1 MNDVRNAIATIRDGV
16 CAILRIAPAQEAGRF
31 NLDIVGTAWCI
42 VSDRTFVT
50 AHHVLNAGNPRDASH
65 RFYVLRTPGN
75 GRVLNYWPVAGFRL
89 EDATRDL
96 VILDAPVP
104 ANQGLVVPGIPVT
117 MIPPEDGTPVLTY
130 GCPAPVIASAGVSN
144 QGDLKSIQT
153 ILFTHASTGIVAA
166 QYQKATSPDII
177 FEFSVGWH
185 HGESG
190 GPVCRLDPEV
200 AAFAVMQHYRNIQGP
215 HGTMAGP
222 RRGLALSAI
231 QADLTSAGATLV

>member
-1 MNDVRNAIATIRDGV
+1 MSDVRKAIAAIRDGV
-16 CAILRIAPAQEAGRF
+16 CAILRIAPSPVAGQF
-31 NLDIVGTAWCI
+31 NLAIVGTTWCI
-42 VSDRTFVT
+42 ASNRTFVT
-50 AHHVLNAGNPRDASH
+50 AHHVLNAGNPRDTSH
-65 RFYVLRTPGN
+65 RFYVLRAPGN
-75 GRVLNYWPVAGFRL
+75 GRALNYWPVTGFRL

-104 ANQGLVVPGIPVT
+104 AGQGLAVPGIPVT
-117 MIPPEDGTPVLTY
+117 MTPPEDGTPVLTY

-144 QGDLKSIQT
+144 QGDLATIQT

-166 QYQKATSPDII
+166 QYRKSPSPDII

-190 GPVCRLDPEV
+190 GPVCRLDREV

-231 QADLTSAGATLV
+231 QAELNSAGATFI